1 MNQGMFNQMMIM
13 LQEINDNLEK
23 LQEVQGTTQ
32 VDRKAAKKALMS
44 IKGVGPAKADA
55 ILKALGG

>member
-1 MNQGMFNQMMIM
+1 MNQGMFNQMMVA
-13 LQEINDNLEK
+13 LQDINDNLKK
-23 LQEVQGTTQ
+23 LQKAGDSTP